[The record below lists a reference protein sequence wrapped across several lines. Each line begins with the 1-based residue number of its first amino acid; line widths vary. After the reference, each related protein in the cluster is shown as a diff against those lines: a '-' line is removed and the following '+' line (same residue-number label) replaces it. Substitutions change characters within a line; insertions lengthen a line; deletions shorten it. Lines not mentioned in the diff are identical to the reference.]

1 MSYQN
6 RSPKNLRYGIE
17 RLMCNLVCEGKID
30 IASAQQAFATDW
42 IAAYQ
47 KYFGGRKRAVEE
59 PIPSQKPPSPPD
71 PACPI
76 KGNVNAKGERIY
88 HKPVTET
95 MTALS

>member
-47 KYFGGRKRAVEE
+47 KYFGVGNAQSKSLFRAKSHPRRRTRLVRSKVMSTPRESAS
-59 PIPSQKPPSPPD
+59 IIS
-71 PACPI
+71 
-76 KGNVNAKGERIY
+76 R
-88 HKPVTET
+88 
-95 MTALS
+95 